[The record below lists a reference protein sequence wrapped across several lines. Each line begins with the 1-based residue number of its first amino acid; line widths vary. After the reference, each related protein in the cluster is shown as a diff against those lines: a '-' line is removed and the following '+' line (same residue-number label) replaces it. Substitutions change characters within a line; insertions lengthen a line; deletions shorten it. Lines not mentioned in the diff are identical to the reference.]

1 MGQQTVLILDPDAGA
16 SGVLSTALS
25 RKGAQCRTESDPA
38 AALSLIGEGGVDLLI
53 SELVLP
59 GVSSPQFLR
68 EAQAKDPDLAIIA
81 VASAVDVNLAIEVM
95 NSGVYNLLLKPF
107 SLHDFTFNVE
117 KALERR
123 ILLRENRLYQTDLER
138 RIEEATSELKRANAE
153 LQATK
158 DYLESLLDTSLD
170 TIITSDMDYSVTYAN
185 RGAGEMLGHYWN
197 GLVGRNLR
205 DVIVGGP
212 EELQRVSDQL
222 DKGPIRNMEVTLR
235 TADGRHLY
243 VMASISRLLDGDG
256 NVVSTLSICKDIT
269 QQKRLEHELKE
280 LTIRD
285 PLTGL
290 FNQRHFYQ
298 RLTAEIER
306 CRRQNHAL
314 SLLLFDVDHFKTY
327 NDTHGHLEGDNVL
340 RTIGDVVREHT
351 RDYVD
356 VPCRYGG
363 DEFVVILAEAG
374 QAQARQIAERIR
386 SAFEARHFGDCTL
399 SAGVMTY
406 RGDATA
412 EEFIRIADQMM
423 YEAKRSGGNRVFVR
437 EATAGSAKNKGN
449 GDKA

>member
-1 MGQQTVLILDPDAGA
+1 MGQHTVLILDPDAGA
-16 SGVLSTALS
+16 SEVLSAALS
-25 RKGAQCRTESDPA
+25 RKGVRCRSESDPA
-38 AALSLIGEGGVDLLI
+38 AALALIAGGGVDLLV

-59 GVSSPQFLR
+59 GVAAPEFLR
-68 EAQAKDPDLAIIA
+68 EARAKDPDLAVIA
-81 VASAVDVNLAIEVM
+81 AASAVDVNQAIEVM
-95 NSGVYNLLLKPF
+95 NAGVYNILLKPF
-107 SLHDFTFNVE
+107 SLHDFSFNVE

-138 RIEEATSELKRANAE
+138 RIAEATAELQRANAE
-153 LQATK
+153 LHKTK

-170 TIITSDMDYSVTYAN
+170 TIITSNMDYEVTYAN

-197 GLVGRNLR
+197 GLVGQNLR
-205 DVIVGGP
+205 DVMVGGS
-212 EELQRVSDQL
+212 EELQRISSL
-222 DKGPIRNMEVTLR
+222 LEKGPIRNLEVTLK
-235 TADGRHLY
+235 TADGRHIY
-243 VMASISRLLDGDG
+243 VMASISRLLDAEG
-256 NVVSTLSICKDIT
+256 NVISTLSICKDIT

-306 CRRQNHAL
+306 CRRQGHAL
-314 SLLLFDVDHFKTY
+314 SLLLFDVDHFKKY
-327 NDTHGHLEGDNVL
+327 NDTHGHLEGDKVL

-363 DEFVVILAEAG
+363 DEFIVILAEAG
-374 QAQARQIAERIR
+374 LAQARQIAERIR
-386 SAFEARHFGDCTL
+386 SAFEGRHFGDCTL